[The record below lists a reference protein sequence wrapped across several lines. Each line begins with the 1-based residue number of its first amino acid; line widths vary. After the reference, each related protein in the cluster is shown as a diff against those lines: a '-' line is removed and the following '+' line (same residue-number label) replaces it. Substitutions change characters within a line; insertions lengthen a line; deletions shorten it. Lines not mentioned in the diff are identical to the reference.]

1 MPEAEPFY
9 NQFAPDEWERLG
21 RHRTELAVTLRAM
34 KDHLP
39 PPPCRVLDIGG
50 GPGRYSLELSA
61 RGYQVTLFDL
71 AHQNLDLALEK
82 AAEAGVRLEGTIKGD
97 ARDLASLG
105 NRSFEVVLLMGPLY
119 HLLKESDRAKAVQE
133 AVEHLEPGGVL
144 LASFITRF
152 APFRQ
157 AAVEEPDWIL
167 EYEDYAAQMLQT
179 GIHDRAEKFAFAY
192 FAHPQEIEPFMER
205 FGLETLRV
213 LGVEG
218 LIAGHEETVNN
229 LEGELWQAWVE
240 LNYRLGQEPSLFGAS
255 DHMVYLGRKP

>member
-1 MPEAEPFY
+1 
-9 NQFAPDEWERLG
+9 
-21 RHRTELAVTLRAM
+21 
-34 KDHLP
+34 
-39 PPPCRVLDIGG
+39 
-50 GPGRYSLELSA
+50 
-61 RGYQVTLFDL
+61 
-71 AHQNLDLALEK
+71 
-82 AAEAGVRLEGTIKGD
+82 
-97 ARDLASLG
+97 
-105 NRSFEVVLLMGPLY
+105 
-119 HLLKESDRAKAVQE
+119 
-133 AVEHLEPGGVL
+133 
-144 LASFITRF
+144 
-152 APFRQ
+152 
-157 AAVEEPDWIL
+157 
-167 EYEDYAAQMLQT
+167 MLQT